1 MKKQNIRVFSLV
13 GIMSG
18 LAFALYFF
26 EIPFGFL
33 FPAAPFLKFEFS
45 DIPAILTGIA
55 AGPTAG
61 VMVQLLKNILHA
73 MFLMKEP
80 IYSGEIANFA
90 ASVALMLPI
99 VILYRYDDKKFKW
112 ISGIIGTVLMTV
124 VMMFVN
130 YFITFNLFG
139 LPQGFNY
146 RMGLILSTFT
156 PFNLLKG
163 TIITIVYVI
172 LYPKL
177 KPIILRWLQN
187 YQPQEISEQ
196 KLMEKP

>member
-1 MKKQNIRVFSLV
+1 MKKSNTRVYALV

-55 AGPTAG
+55 AGPAAG
-61 VMVQLLKNILHA
+61 VLVQFLKNVLHA

-99 VILYRYDDKKFKW
+99 VILYRKDDKKYKW
-112 ISGIIGTVLMTV
+112 LSGLVGTILMTIL
-124 VMMFVN
+124 MMFVN
-130 YFITFNLFG
+130 YFITFNLYG
-139 LPQGFNY
+139 LPPGFNY
-146 RMGLILSTFT
+146 RMTLILSTFT

-163 TIITIVYVI
+163 ALITIVYVL

-177 KPIILRWLQN
+177 RPAIANWLSKN
-187 YQPQEISEQ
+187 S
-196 KLMEKP
+196 

>member
-1 MKKQNIRVFSLV
+1 MKKQNTRVLALI

-18 LAFALYFF
+18 LAFALYFL

-33 FPAAPFLKFEFS
+33 FPAAPYLKIEFS

-55 AGPTAG
+55 AGPMAG
-61 VMVQLLKNILHA
+61 VLVQLFKNILHA

-80 IYSGEIANFA
+80 AFSGEIANFS

-99 VILYRYDDKKFKW
+99 VYLYRKDEKRFKW
-112 ISGIIGTVLMTV
+112 ISGIVGTILMTI
-124 VMMFVN
+124 VMIFVN

-139 LPQGFNY
+139 LPQGFEY
-146 RMGLILSTFT
+146 RMGLILTTFT

-163 TIITIVYVI
+163 TLITVVYVL

-177 KPIILRWLQN
+177 KPTLARWL
-187 YQPQEISEQ
+187 S
-196 KLMEKP
+196 KS